1 MSIESIEQDLRRKV
15 SSTIRVS
22 GEGIDRF
29 RVFTPFL
36 FDDGDHLVIVLK
48 KEGTRWVLSDEAHTY
63 MHLTYDIE
71 EKDLHRGTRQKTIS
85 NALSRFGI
93 EDQEGELVL
102 EVPEERYGDALYSF
116 VQGLLKI
123 TGVSFLSRE
132 RDVSTLPAQPRS
144 VADGIKETAYMDEE
158 PEGRMAE
165 NEGAAQDAGA
175 DALIDLLT
183 GAAIRATPKNR
194 LVQKVLRQLIETYGF
209 DRSTIRTSYRPSARG
224 RRTTSVDI
232 VIFRYGDEPTD
243 NSVERVIVCQTQKPR
258 EKLRSPQE
266 AAADL
271 QKLKDKLELLPNCH
285 MGMWTNGHEEFFVRV
300 EETRFETRYIHIGAW
315 PAPGERTDDVLREGG
330 ATQVGADPDDL
341 EAALGRCHQYLTK
354 NLALGTDAFKPL
366 GALLLAKLFDETQP
380 DVNRRFWIRGEE
392 PFDADGQTAIR
403 ERVAAC
409 FEDARAWQPD
419 VLLHGWDLGHLDA
432 AQMAPLVTE
441 LARYSLV
448 DSLPKSRTTAFRS
461 GARSTM
467 DGREGR
473 YPTPLNVAEMAVAM
487 LAPGPD
493 ERVFDGSCGT
503 GTFLA
508 TTAVYMFERF
518 LAEAGTTPDT
528 ATRDELQDAQAR
540 TTQWAAEHV
549 FGCDMNPALVVAARL
564 NVLLTAGHPGNIYR
578 IDART
583 FPDGGLED
591 QEIARAA
598 APLGSMDIVV
608 TNPWF
613 STRETIGE
621 EAILDRYDLGH
632 VWIRNEDGHFV
643 NTGAVKT
650 GGVPPEVLFL
660 ERAWRWAKPGTG
672 RIAILLPDG
681 LLGNPGDE
689 YVRWWILRHCEV
701 MASVDLP
708 VEPFKVTLKD
718 YTLTPA
724 LPSLLVLRRRSDEE
738 LMRIDHPDY
747 WVFMAVV
754 DRAGVDARGNLL
766 FERTPDG
773 AQLIFNDEV
782 VERVRV
788 GGNIHSQTVRRK
800 QYHVDD
806 ELPAVV
812 QHYRAF
818 IDAGRPGS

>member
-1 MSIESIEQDLRRKV
+1 
-15 SSTIRVS
+15 
-22 GEGIDRF
+22 
-29 RVFTPFL
+29 
-36 FDDGDHLVIVLK
+36 
-48 KEGTRWVLSDEAHTY
+48 
-63 MHLTYDIE
+63 
-71 EKDLHRGTRQKTIS
+71 
-85 NALSRFGI
+85 
-93 EDQEGELVL
+93 
-102 EVPEERYGDALYSF
+102 
-116 VQGLLKI
+116 
-123 TGVSFLSRE
+123 
-132 RDVSTLPAQPRS
+132 
-144 VADGIKETAYMDEE
+144 MDEE
-158 PEGRMAE
+158 PQGRMAE
-165 NEGAAQDAGA
+165 NDGAAQDAGA
-175 DALIDLLT
+175 ETLIDLLT

-209 DRSTIRTSYRPSARG
+209 DRSTIRTGYRPTARG
-224 RRTTSVDI
+224 RRSASVDI
-232 VIFRYGDEPTD
+232 VIFRHGQEPSD
-243 NSVERVIVCQTQKPR
+243 DSVERVIVCQTQKPR

-266 AAADL
+266 AAADVRRL
-271 QKLKDKLELLPNCH
+271 MDKLELLPGCH

-354 NLALGTDAFKPL
+354 NLTLGTDAFKPL
-366 GALLLAKLFDETQP
+366 GALLLAKLYDETQP
-380 DVNRRFWIRGEE
+380 EGNRRFWIRGEE
-392 PFDADGQTAIR
+392 PFNADGQNAIR
-403 ERVAAC
+403 QRVAAS
-409 FEDARAWQPD
+409 FEDAQAWQPE
-419 VLLHGWDLGHLDA
+419 VLLHGWDLGYLDA

-441 LARYSLV
+441 LARYSLA
-448 DSLPKSRTTAFRS
+448 DSLPGSRTTAFRS

-487 LAPGPD
+487 LAPGSD
-493 ERVFDGSCGT
+493 ERVFDGSSGT

-508 TTAVYMFERF
+508 ATAVYMFERF

-528 ATRDELQDAQAR
+528 ATRDELRAAQAR
-540 TTQWAAEHV
+540 TAQWAAGHV

-583 FPDGGLED
+583 FPDGELED
-591 QEIARAA
+591 QERARAA

-613 STRETIGE
+613 STRDTIDD

-632 VWIRNEDGHFV
+632 VWIRNEDGHFI

-660 ERAWRWAKPGTG
+660 ERAWHWAKPGTG

-701 MASVDLP
+701 LASVDLP

-718 YTLTPA
+718 YILTPA

-738 LMRIDHPDY
+738 LMRVVHPDY

-766 FERTPDG
+766 FERSPDG
-773 AQLIFNDEV
+773 AELIFDDEV
-782 VERVRV
+782 VERVRL
-788 GGNIHSQTVRRK
+788 GGNVHSQTVRRR
-800 QYHVDD
+800 QRHVDD
-806 ELPAVV
+806 ELPAVA

-818 IDAGRPGS
+818 VDGGRQGP

>member
-1 MSIESIEQDLRRKV
+1 
-15 SSTIRVS
+15 
-22 GEGIDRF
+22 
-29 RVFTPFL
+29 
-36 FDDGDHLVIVLK
+36 
-48 KEGTRWVLSDEAHTY
+48 
-63 MHLTYDIE
+63 
-71 EKDLHRGTRQKTIS
+71 
-85 NALSRFGI
+85 
-93 EDQEGELVL
+93 
-102 EVPEERYGDALYSF
+102 
-116 VQGLLKI
+116 
-123 TGVSFLSRE
+123 
-132 RDVSTLPAQPRS
+132 
-144 VADGIKETAYMDEE
+144 MDEE
-158 PEGRMAE
+158 PEGHMAE
-165 NEGAAQDAGA
+165 DDGGAQDAGA
-175 DALIDLLT
+175 ETLIDLLT
-183 GAAIRATPKNR
+183 GAAIRPTPKNR

-209 DRSTIRTSYRPSARG
+209 DRSNIRTGYRATPEGQRPA
-224 RRTTSVDI
+224 TVDI
-232 VIFRYGDEPTD
+232 VIFRDGQEPAD
-243 NSVERVIVCQTQKPR
+243 DSVERVIVCQPQKAR

-266 AAADL
+266 VAPDL
-271 QKLKDKLELLPNCH
+271 QKLEDKLDLLPHCH

-300 EETRFETRYIHIGAW
+300 DETKFEARYIDIGAW

-354 NLALGTDAFKPL
+354 NITLGTDAFKPL
-366 GALLLAKLFDETQP
+366 GALLLAKLYDETQP
-380 DVNRRFWIRGEE
+380 EGNRRFWIRGEE
-392 PFDADGQTAIR
+392 PFDVAGQNAIQ

-419 VLLHGWDLGHLDA
+419 VLLHGWDLGHLNA

-441 LARYSLV
+441 LARYSLA
-448 DSLPKSRTTAFRS
+448 DSLPRSRTTAFRS

-467 DGREGR
+467 DGHEGR

-487 LAPGPD
+487 LAPGPN

-503 GTFLA
+503 GAFLA
-508 TTAVYMFERF
+508 TTAAHMFERF

-528 ATRDELQDAQAR
+528 ATRDELQAAQAR
-540 TTQWAAEHV
+540 TAQWAAERV

-583 FPDGGLED
+583 FPDGELED
-591 QEIARAA
+591 QERARET

-613 STRETIGE
+613 STKEKVDD
-621 EAILDRYDLGH
+621 EAILRRYQLGR
-632 VWIRNEDGHFV
+632 VWIRNEDGQFD
-643 NTGAVKT
+643 NTGAVKA

-660 ERAWRWAKPGTG
+660 ERAWHWAKPGTG
-672 RIAILLPDG
+672 RIAILLPNG

-701 MASVDLP
+701 LASVDLP
-708 VEPFKVTLKD
+708 VEPFKATLKG
-718 YTLTPA
+718 YILTPA

-738 LMRIDHPDY
+738 LMRVKYPEY

-766 FERTPDG
+766 FERAPDG
-773 AQLIFNDEV
+773 AVLTFDDEV

-788 GGNIHSQTVRRK
+788 GGNVHSQIAQRR
-800 QYHVDD
+800 QRHVDD
-806 ELPAVV
+806 ELPGVA

-818 IDAGRPGS
+818 VDRGRQGP